1 MENLSMIDIAKE
13 AIGNSS
19 KTFDEIF
26 STVSKKLL
34 NNWKLEAGEN
44 ISENELL
51 EKKRGEFY
59 KLLTIDS
66 RFFRNNDGTWTAIRP
81 DTLGRE

>member
-34 NNWKLEAGEN
+34 NN
-44 ISENELL
+44 
-51 EKKRGEFY
+51 
-59 KLLTIDS
+59 
-66 RFFRNNDGTWTAIRP
+66 
-81 DTLGRE
+81 

>member
-34 NNWKLEAGEN
+34 NNWKLEASKN

-66 RFFRNNDGTWTAIRP
+66 RFFRNNDGTWTTVRP
-81 DTLGRE
+81 TK

>member
-13 AIGNSS
+13 AIGSSS
-19 KTFDEIF
+19 KTFEEIF

-51 EKKRGEFY
+51 EKNVVSSINY
-59 KLLTIDS
+59 
-66 RFFRNNDGTWTAIRP
+66 
-81 DTLGRE
+81 